1 MTEQEII
8 EQLHPDLQKVIENA
22 KGICEV
28 PFKVVEGKRSKY
40 RQDLLWYKG
49 EDMSDQTSRSLGCA
63 ITVCAYL
70 DDIPCFGLEIYMEI
84 ADAFRYAGQNTKVD
98 VMWGGTGRINLLER
112 HELMDKIYEK
122 VEFTIRP
129 RIHNFEL
136 YYEK

>member
-49 EDMSDQTSRSLGCA
+49 EDLSL
-63 ITVCAYL
+63 
-70 DDIPCFGLEIYMEI
+70 
-84 ADAFRYAGQNTKVD
+84 
-98 VMWGGTGRINLLER
+98 
-112 HELMDKIYEK
+112 
-122 VEFTIRP
+122 
-129 RIHNFEL
+129 IHI
-136 YYEK
+136 